1 MVCDKESKMDDFH
14 YFRAIDKSDPHNKDV
29 CKGDSGGTY
38 TFVLDETFSITYN
51 ASQMKD
57 EFAKL

>member
-14 YFRAIDKSDPHNKDV
+14 YFRAIDKSDPHHKDV

-38 TFVLDETFSITYN
+38 TFVLDETFSITYCVPN
-51 ASQMKD
+51 
-57 EFAKL
+57 ER